1 MWGRYH
7 HPSPRALETIP
18 LQIRRE
24 AAHHLETLQNN
35 HRLYREDLHGAEV
48 HVRDVITVR
57 HHLFHNEQ
65 PVCNSRGCWEAAPG
79 SRSKLQR
86 FP

>member
-7 HPSPRALETIP
+7 HLSQASTGALGTIP
-18 LQIRRE
+18 LQIRWE
-24 AAHHLETLQNN
+24 AEHHLETLQNN
-35 HRLYREDLHGAEV
+35 HRPYREDLHG
-48 HVRDVITVR
+48 D
-57 HHLFHNEQ
+57 HLFLNEQ

-79 SRSKLQR
+79 SHSKLQR